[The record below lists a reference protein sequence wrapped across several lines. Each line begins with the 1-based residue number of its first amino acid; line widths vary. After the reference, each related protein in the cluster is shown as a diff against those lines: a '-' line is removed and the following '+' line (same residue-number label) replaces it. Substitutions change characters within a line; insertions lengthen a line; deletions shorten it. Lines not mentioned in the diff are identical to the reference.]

1 MSLIEL
7 KDGQM
12 LGSKLIDTK
21 SGGSKPKEG
30 TALVSTASVDLD
42 NDIIHQGKNDKGKG
56 WVLDKFNKH
65 GRILWGH
72 EHHIPAIGKG
82 KAYIDKFK
90 GNDALHM
97 AYVFDV
103 DDEFAAGIAGKME
116 RGFLDQW
123 SVGFMTVGD
132 KWAWRDDSDKWAGGV
147 EIFEASLHEVSVVN
161 VPANADSSTFAK
173 SFLSANPNLVKDEH
187 AENKEVEEL
196 RAELSFYRDE
206 LEARL
211 KAIESAMS
219 YSEEKNV
226 EVIEAVQEMQSD
238 ENEVLGRLATALQRL
253 TSDR

>member
-1 MSLIEL
+1 
-7 KDGQM
+7 
-12 LGSKLIDTK
+12 
-21 SGGSKPKEG
+21 
-30 TALVSTASVDLD
+30 
-42 NDIIHQGKNDKGKG
+42 
-56 WVLDKFNKH
+56 
-65 GRILWGH
+65 
-72 EHHIPAIGKG
+72 
-82 KAYIDKFK
+82 
-90 GNDALHM
+90 
-97 AYVFDV
+97 
-103 DDEFAAGIAGKME
+103 ME